1 MDSKRCLPL
10 LSWLI
15 PMLGCPSD
23 AGSDDTGTTTS
34 STGGTPAESTGEPA
48 TTGTTEPG
56 TSTGVDPTTTTAP
69 AEDSGES
76 SSTAAA
82 ESSSTGA
89 DESSSSDG
97 GSSSTGGVEAIADLD
112 MSVVVEQTAASV
124 VIQNRNFDAESC
136 PVLDGCLGGVG
147 QRRLLRFDTI
157 TPNLGDADFF
167 VGNPTDN
174 PERFELSECSGT
186 WLFANYARYRL
197 LDADGAEVGT
207 GHKSAFALIDLSPW
221 TDDAGPPQY
230 GFGEDMGIS
239 VGWADIYDS
248 GLDCQWVDITDV
260 PAGDY
265 TLELHIN
272 PDEVIAEASF
282 DNNVLQIPV
291 TIPE

>member
-1 MDSKRCLPL
+1 MKATRCLPMLSL
-10 LSWLI
+10 LL

-23 AGSDDTGTTTS
+23 AGSDDAGTTTG
-34 STGGTPAESTGEPA
+34 STGGTPAESTGAPA

-56 TSTGVDPTTTTAP
+56 TTTDDPTTGTTAP
-69 AEDSGES
+69 ADESGES
-76 SSTAAA
+76 TTVAA
-82 ESSSTGA
+82 ESTSTAA
-89 DESSSSDG
+89 DESSSSDS

-124 VIQNRNFDAESC
+124 VIQNGNFDAESC
-136 PVLDGCLGGVG
+136 PVLDGCLGGIG

-174 PERFELSECSGT
+174 PELFELSECSGT

-197 LDADGAEVGT
+197 LDGDGVEVGT
-207 GHKSAFALIDLSPW
+207 GHKSAFALIDLAPW

-230 GFGEDMGIS
+230 GFGADMGIS
-239 VGWADIYDS
+239 VGWADIYDA

-282 DNNVLQIPV
+282 DNNLLQIPV

>member
-1 MDSKRCLPL
+1 MKATRSLPL
-10 LSWLI
+10 LSLLL

-23 AGSDDTGTTTS
+23 AGSDDAGT
-34 STGGTPAESTGEPA
+34 TGGTPAESTGEPA

-56 TSTGVDPTTTTAP
+56 TTTDDPTTETTAP
-69 AEDSGES
+69 AEESGES
-76 SSTAAA
+76 STTAAADSTSTAAA
-82 ESSSTGA
+82 ESSS
-89 DESSSSDG
+89 DG
-97 GSSSTGGVEAIADLD
+97 GSSGTGGVEGIADID
-112 MSVVVEQTAASV
+112 MSVVLEPTAASI
-124 VIQNRNFDAESC
+124 VIQDRNFDAESC
-136 PVLDGCLGGVG
+136 PVLDGCLGGIG

-174 PERFELSECSGT
+174 PELFELSECSGT
-186 WLFANYARYRL
+186 WLFADYASYRL
-197 LDADGAEVGT
+197 LDGDGAEVGT
-207 GHKSAFALIDLSPW
+207 GHKSAFALIDSEPW
-221 TDDAGPPQY
+221 TDDAGPAQY
-230 GFGEDMGIS
+230 GFGPDMGIS

-282 DNNVLQIPV
+282 ENNVLQIPV